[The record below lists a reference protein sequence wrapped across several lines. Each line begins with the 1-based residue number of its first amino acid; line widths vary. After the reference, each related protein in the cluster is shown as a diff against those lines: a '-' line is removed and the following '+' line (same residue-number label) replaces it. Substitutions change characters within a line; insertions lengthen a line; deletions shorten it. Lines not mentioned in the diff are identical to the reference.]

1 MTRPSAPPPG
11 RFLAIFAVG
20 FLLLDALLLIWL
32 GVELERG
39 RLVAGGIACVVAA
52 GVVVL
57 AWRRYAVMLADLSA
71 QRREMKAEVEAI
83 RDLLRDRHLQN

>member
-1 MTRPSAPPPG
+1 MKQPPPG
-11 RFLAIFAVG
+11 RFLAIFTVG

-32 GVELERG
+32 GVELSRG
-39 RLVAGGIACVVAA
+39 PLVAGGIACAVAA

-57 AWRRYAVMLADLSA
+57 VWRRYRHVLDDISV

-83 RDLLRDRHLQN
+83 RHLLREKNHQN